1 MFYFAETSVILT
13 EDFSKDRVVDIIT
26 KQNVTALLVNDSMPH
41 EPLAGRSEP
50 QSPSFESRQGI
61 CQWLPLGATP
71 TMLWRDHRERII
83 NAARTDIAGSDV
95 DTKDEAYPPW
105 LEGLFQLLHT
115 RFLRLGYKHPPNPA
129 AMKQVFEIINAA
141 LLKKPGSRP
150 LSVVVVGGSVTQ
162 GRGSCTDFIAKSAIN
177 KNSYSCNWPFQ
188 LQKLGRGV
196 IQVTNLSV
204 GGTTTGLSSTI
215 LKYKLFP
222 PTHEFLKDQGP
233 DVVINAY
240 STNDSFHYGEENNTY
255 DIAFQERLRETTQ
268 GFIRA
273 CQMSRPC
280 SHLPLVVY
288 LDDYIGN
295 QHNLILAEN
304 ANGWLVHEMA
314 EWYGAMFI
322 SYASVARRLV
332 YANQEETILTAPW
345 PWESPKGNVE
355 VHFGLSAHIALTWAA
370 AFSFLSAAVDFCDDE
385 YDDHVLSSL
394 FPDQF
399 PQNVFDMV
407 ERVPPPV
414 LNAHTQIQTISDT
427 WAEGA
432 KVDSANKATH
442 CSVNETHVEPCA
454 IAFVAA
460 PSGSVRNAQQLNQF
474 LRRYTQN
481 TQGWGAAVSLSLGGW
496 SQKLGYVANAPNATT
511 TLYRDTT
518 PSEVRALRV
527 FYLKSYGPEWE
538 GSSALFT
545 LRGLKEGSIIME
557 KSFTLDAF
565 HDSNTSLSYQHE
577 LYLTPEEELPAGIR
591 VELTIQ
597 LVRGQSF
604 KIISL
609 VICNQP

>member
-1 MFYFAETSVILT
+1 MLT
-13 EDFSKDRVVDIIT
+13 ETYSKDLVLDTII
-26 KQNVTALLVNDSMPH
+26 KQNVTALFVNDSMPIESVASRP
-41 EPLAGRSEP
+41 EPRLSD
-50 QSPSFESRQGI
+50 FESGRPEPRQGI
-61 CQWLPLGATP
+61 CRWLPQGATP
-71 TMLWRDHRERII
+71 TMLWRDHRVRII
-83 NAARTDIAGSDV
+83 NAIRTDIAGSDV

-105 LEGLFQLLHT
+105 LEGLFSLLHT

-129 AMKQVFEIINAA
+129 AVEQVFEIINAA

-150 LSVVVVGGSVTQ
+150 LSVVVLGGSVTQ
-162 GRGSCTDFIAKSAIN
+162 GRGSCTDFIADSAIN

-188 LQKLGRGV
+188 LQKLCDEFFGRRV
-196 IQVTNLSV
+196 IVVTNLSV
-204 GGTTTGLSSTI
+204 GGTSTGLSSTI
-215 LKYKLFP
+215 LKYKLYP
-222 PTHEFLKDQGP
+222 PSHEFLKDQGP

-240 STNDSFHYGEENNTY
+240 STNDSLHSGDENNTY
-255 DIAFQERLRETTQ
+255 DIAYQEKLRETAQ

-273 CQMSRPC
+273 CQVSRPC

-304 ANGWLVHEMA
+304 TNGWLVHEMA

-332 YANQEETILTAPW
+332 YANQKERIFTAPW
-345 PWESPKGNVE
+345 PWESTRGAVE
-355 VHFGLSAHIALTWAA
+355 VHFGLSGHVALTWAA

-385 YDDHVLSSL
+385 YDDHALSSL

-399 PQNVFDMV
+399 PPNVFDLV

-414 LNAHTQIQTISDT
+414 LNAHTQIQTISDM
-427 WAEGA
+427 WAEDA
-432 KVDSANKATH
+432 KIEAMQCNG
-442 CSVNETHVEPCA
+442 NETHVEPCS

-460 PSGSVRNAQQLNQF
+460 PSGSVRNIPQLTQF

-481 TQGWGAAVSLSLGGW
+481 TEGWGAAVSLSLGGW

-511 TLYRDTT
+511 TLYRDPT
-518 PSEVRALRV
+518 PSEVRALKV
-527 FYLKSYGPEWE
+527 YYLKSYGPEWE
-538 GSSALFT
+538 DSSALFT
-545 LRGLKEGSIIME
+545 LRGLKEGTIIME

-565 HDSNTSLSYQHE
+565 HESNTSVSYQHE
-577 LYLTPEEELPAGIR
+577 LFLNPEEELPAGIR

-597 LVRGQSF
+597 LISGRNF

-609 VICNQP
+609 VICNRP